1 MYSHPQP
8 VLIHQHEYQQPQS
21 QYQQQIRPPA
31 IVAIQQQ
38 SQKSVYSVLDDTER
52 DPLTSAITSTKSVL
66 R

>member
-8 VLIHQHEYQQPQS
+8 VLTYQHQQPQQ
-21 QYQQQIRPPA
+21 QYQQQIRSPA

-38 SQKSVYSVLDDTER
+38 SQKSAYSVLDDTER